1 MEKSMLTI
9 QPKILNNYNPAFKA
23 SKDEDYDDFS
33 IAKMDSEKYEQMR
46 DELREQRDEFLNL
59 VDDEDLEIPKP
70 INKAIKGVAIGTSA
84 LLSGMAAGWGAKKSI
99 EGFSKLGKTKALQ
112 GLGKKLEKVKLKT
125 AESAKSLKEKFVN
138 SKFYK
143 NVTQKISKT
152 YAKFGETKI
161 GKPIVKFLDATGNFV
176 KKAYNKTKEG
186 VKYVI
191 DKIKGVKK
199 ETYTNATV
207 NTVGV
212 SGGVAAG
219 VNSFREKEGMDE

>member
-1 MEKSMLTI
+1 MLTI

-33 IAKMDSEKYEQMR
+33 IAKMDSDKYEQMR

-59 VDDEDLEIPKP
+59 VEDEDLAIPKP

-99 EGFSKLGKTKALQ
+99 EGFSELGKTKVFQ

-143 NVTQKISKT
+143 NITEKISKT

-161 GKPIVKFLDATGNFV
+161 GKPIVKYLDMTGNFV
-176 KKAYNKTKEG
+176 KKAYNKAKDG

>member
-1 MEKSMLTI
+1 MLTI

-33 IAKMDSEKYEQMR
+33 IAKMDSDKYEQMR

-59 VDDEDLEIPKP
+59 VDDEDLAIPKP

-99 EGFSKLGKTKALQ
+99 EGFGKLGKTKTIQ
-112 GLGKKLEKVKLKT
+112 ELGKKLGQVKLKT
-125 AESAKSLKEKFVN
+125 AESAKSLTEKFVN

-143 NVTQKISKT
+143 NITEKISKT

-161 GKPIVKFLDATGNFV
+161 GKPIVKYLNIAGEFIQKGY
-176 KKAYNKTKEG
+176 KKVVGG
-186 VKYVI
+186 VKHIV
-191 DKIKGVKK
+191 DKVKGVKK

-212 SGGVAAG
+212 SGGIASG
-219 VNSFREKEGMDE
+219 VNSFRKEEVDE

>member
-1 MEKSMLTI
+1 MLTI

-33 IAKMDSEKYEQMR
+33 IAQMDSDKYEQMR

-59 VDDEDLEIPKP
+59 ADDEDLAIPKP

-99 EGFSKLGKTKALQ
+99 EGFSKLGKTKVFQ
-112 GLGKKLEKVKLKT
+112 GLGKKLENVKLKT
-125 AESAKSLKEKFVN
+125 AESAKSLTEKFVN

-143 NVTQKISKT
+143 NVTEKVSNAYT
-152 YAKFGETKI
+152 KFGETKI
-161 GKPIVKFLDATGNFV
+161 GKHIVQFLNATGNFV